1 MSLYVPLWCK
11 SNFSFLEGASHPD
24 ELVDEAYRLGLPALA
39 LTDRDGVY
47 GIVRAHVKARELGI
61 KLIIGAQV
69 TLLDG
74 STIVLLAQDRGGY
87 ANLCRLLTKGRL
99 RSEKGESAVT
109 WEEVYQHARGLIA
122 LWDGEGTSV
131 MPALRPGSGQAPAGI
146 HTTREQNL
154 NSRLCGNDG
163 KASAVG
169 LGIGEADSDQVI
181 SNLRDVFADR
191 LYGMIARH
199 RREEEIVQ
207 ERRLRERAQRFGFP
221 LVAANEVLYHTPA
234 RRRLQDALTA
244 IRYGIPVASC
254 GRKLK
259 PNAEHGLKPPYAFSK
274 LFADDPVA
282 VDRTLEIAERCNFS
296 LNEIRYRYPSEK
308 LPNGMTSAEWLRE
321 QTFEGARWRYKNQIP
336 DDIVAQI
343 EKELEIIEALDY
355 PGYFLTMWEIVEF
368 CRSHNILCQGRG
380 SAANSVVCYCLGI
393 TAVDPSHIG
402 LLFERFI
409 SKERAEPP
417 DIDLDIEHDRRE
429 EVIQHV
435 YQKYGRDRA
444 ALVANVVRY
453 RSRSALRDVGKALGL
468 SETALDRAAK
478 FLSSYENVR
487 PDVLEQM
494 GIDVS
499 GGLHEHLL
507 ELSNEILDFPRHLS
521 IHPGGFLLGHEPVHD
536 LVPIE
541 NATMPERTVIQWD
554 KHDVEDLGLFKVDLL
569 GLGGLTQLDLC
580 FQLLRE
586 HRGVEL
592 SMATIPP
599 DDEATYDMICK
610 SDTVGVFQIE
620 SRAQMA
626 MLPRLRPRNFYDLV
640 IEISIVRPGPITG
653 GMVHPYLRRR
663 QGKEEVTYPHELL
676 KPVLERTLGVPLFQE
691 QVMRLA
697 MVVADYTPGEADQ
710 LRRDMAAWHRT
721 GRMERHRERLITRM
735 QAKGI
740 AAEFAERVF
749 EQIRGFGEY
758 GFPESHAASFAL
770 IAYATAWLKCHYPA
784 EFACSLLNAQPMGF
798 YMPATIVEDAKRHNV
813 AVRSID
819 IRTSEWDCTLESDA
833 ASDGVFAVRMGL
845 RYVKGLGER
854 EGERIARARSLA
866 RFASLEDFARRTGLD
881 EGSLSALAEAGAFDN
896 LQIDRRAALWDVR
909 RLARAKGD
917 SLALPARE
925 RQPEFAPLSDFEEVG
940 WDYRRTSHSAR
951 RHPLEPMRISLARHG
966 LPDARTV
973 AGMQNGARIRYAGL
987 VICRQRPG
995 TAGGV
1000 VFMTLEDETGFVNA
1014 VVWESVFQ
1022 RYSIL
1027 AKTVSFLGI
1036 TGKLQVEDGVVHLVA
1051 EELWEPRLELKP
1063 ASARSRDFH

>member
-1 MSLYVPLWCK
+1 MSLYTPLWCK

-24 ELVDEAYRLGLPALA
+24 ELVGEAYRLGLPAIA
-39 LTDRDGVY
+39 VTDRDGVY
-47 GIVRAHVKARELGI
+47 GVVRAHVKAREAGV
-61 KLIIGAQV
+61 KLIIGSQV
-69 TLLDG
+69 TLVDE
-74 STIVLLAQDRGGY
+74 STILLLAQDRRGY
-87 ANLCRLLTKGRL
+87 ANLCRLITKGRL
-99 RSEKGESAVT
+99 RSEKGTSAVT
-109 WEEVYQHARGLIA
+109 WDEVCAHAPGLLALWGGDQSLIAAEAQPEEV
-122 LWDGEGTSV
+122 
-131 MPALRPGSGQAPAGI
+131 AG
-146 HTTREQNL
+146 
-154 NSRLCGNDG
+154 
-163 KASAVG
+163 K
-169 LGIGEADSDQVI
+169 
-181 SNLRDVFADR
+181 LRDAFGDR
-191 LYGMIARH
+191 LYGMVTRH
-199 RREEEIVQ
+199 RREEEVVQ
-207 ERRLRERAQRFGFP
+207 EARLRERAMRFGFS
-221 LVAANEVLYHTPA
+221 LCAANEILYHTPA
-234 RRRLQDALTA
+234 RRRLQDVLTA
-244 IRYGIPVASC
+244 IRHGIPITSC

-259 PNAEHGLKPPYAFSK
+259 SNAEYGLKPPYAFAK
-274 LFADDPVA
+274 LFGDDPAA
-282 VDRTLEIAERCNFS
+282 VDRTLEIAERCEFS
-296 LNEIRYRYPSEK
+296 LNEIRYRYPSEE
-308 LPNGMTSAEWLRE
+308 LPNGMTSAQWLRR
-321 QTFEGARWRYKNQIP
+321 QAFEGARRRYENRIP
-336 DDIVAQI
+336 DEIVVQI

-368 CRSHNILCQGRG
+368 CRANDILCQGRG

-393 TAVDPSHIG
+393 TAVDPKLIG

-435 YQKYGRDRA
+435 YQKYGRDHA

-453 RSRSALRDVGKALGL
+453 RSRSALRDIGKALGL
-468 SETALDRAAK
+468 SETALDRVAK
-478 FLSSYENVR
+478 LVSSYEIVR
-487 PDVLEQM
+487 PDVLQQM
-494 GIDVS
+494 GIDAS

-507 ELSNEILDFPRHLS
+507 ELANEILDFPRHLS

-554 KHDVEDLGLFKVDLL
+554 KNDVEDLGLFKVDLL

-580 FQLLRE
+580 FKLLRE
-586 HRGVEL
+586 HHGVDL
-592 SMATIPP
+592 SMATIPRG
-599 DDEATYDMICK
+599 DAATYDMICK

-626 MLPRLRPRNFYDLV
+626 MLPRLRPRSFYDLV
-640 IEISIVRPGPITG
+640 IEVSIVRPGPITG

-663 QGKEEVTYPHELL
+663 QGKEEVQYPHRLL
-676 KPVLERTLGVPLFQE
+676 EPVLKRTLGVPLFQE

-735 QAKGI
+735 QTKGI

-798 YMPATIVEDAKRHNV
+798 YMPATIVEDAKRHHV
-813 AVRSID
+813 VMRSID
-819 IRTSEWDCTLESDA
+819 AQASECDCTLESCA
-833 ASDGVFAVRMGL
+833 ESAGGFAVRMGL
-845 RYVKGLGER
+845 RFVKGLGER
-854 EGERIARARSLA
+854 ELQRIARARHLA
-866 RFASLEDFARRTGLD
+866 PFASLQDFARRTALD
-881 EGSLSALAEAGAFDN
+881 EGSLSALAEAGAFDS
-896 LQIDRRAALWDVR
+896 LQVDRRTALWEVR
-909 RLARAKGD
+909 RLVRQQKESL
-917 SLALPARE
+917 SLAARE
-925 RQPEFAPLSDFEEVG
+925 QKPAFNSLSDFEEVS
-940 WDYRRTSHSAR
+940 WDYRRTSHSTR
-951 RHPLEPMRISLARHG
+951 RHPLEPMRASLIRRG

-973 AGMQNGARIRYAGL
+973 ASMPNGAKVRYAGL

-1000 VFMTLEDETGFVNA
+1000 VFMTLEDETGFVNV
-1014 VVWESVFQ
+1014 VVWESVLQ
-1022 RYSIL
+1022 RYSVV

-1036 TGKLQVEDGVVHLVA
+1036 TGKLQAEDGVVHLVA

-1063 ASARSRDFH
+1063 ANAGSRDFH

>member
-1 MSLYVPLWCK
+1 MSLYTPLWCK

-24 ELVDEAYRLGLPALA
+24 ELVGEAYRLGLPAIA
-39 LTDRDGVY
+39 VTDRDGVY
-47 GIVRAHVKARELGI
+47 GVVRAHVKAREAGV
-61 KLIIGAQV
+61 KLIIGSQV
-69 TLLDG
+69 TLVDE
-74 STIVLLAQDRGGY
+74 STILLLAQDRRGY
-87 ANLCRLLTKGRL
+87 ANLCRLITKGRL
-99 RSEKGESAVT
+99 RSEKGTSAVT
-109 WEEVYQHARGLIA
+109 WDEVCAHAPGLLALWGGDQSLIAAEAQPEEV
-122 LWDGEGTSV
+122 
-131 MPALRPGSGQAPAGI
+131 AG
-146 HTTREQNL
+146 
-154 NSRLCGNDG
+154 
-163 KASAVG
+163 K
-169 LGIGEADSDQVI
+169 
-181 SNLRDVFADR
+181 LRDAFGDR
-191 LYGMIARH
+191 LYGMVTRH
-199 RREEEIVQ
+199 RREEEVVQ
-207 ERRLRERAQRFGFP
+207 EARLRERAMRFGFS
-221 LVAANEVLYHTPA
+221 LCAANEILYHTPA
-234 RRRLQDALTA
+234 RRRLQDVLTA
-244 IRYGIPVASC
+244 IRHGIPITSC

-259 PNAEHGLKPPYAFSK
+259 SNAEYGLKPPYAFAK
-274 LFADDPVA
+274 LFGDDPAA
-282 VDRTLEIAERCNFS
+282 VDRTLEIAERCEFS
-296 LNEIRYRYPSEK
+296 LNEICYRYPSEE
-308 LPNGMTSAEWLRE
+308 LPNGMTSAQWLRR
-321 QTFEGARWRYKNQIP
+321 QAFEGARRRYENRIP
-336 DDIVAQI
+336 DEIVAQI

-368 CRSHNILCQGRG
+368 CRANDILCQGRG

-393 TAVDPSHIG
+393 TAVDPKLIG

-435 YQKYGRDRA
+435 YQKYGRDHA

-453 RSRSALRDVGKALGL
+453 RSRSALRDIGKALGL
-468 SETALDRAAK
+468 SETALDRVAK
-478 FLSSYENVR
+478 LVSSYEIVR
-487 PDVLEQM
+487 PDVLQQM
-494 GIDVS
+494 GIDAS

-507 ELSNEILDFPRHLS
+507 ELANEILDFPRHLS

-554 KHDVEDLGLFKVDLL
+554 KNDVEDLGLFKVDLL

-580 FQLLRE
+580 FKLLRE
-586 HRGVEL
+586 HHGVDL
-592 SMATIPP
+592 SMATIPRG
-599 DDEATYDMICK
+599 DAATYDMICK

-626 MLPRLRPRNFYDLV
+626 MLPRLRPRSFYDLV
-640 IEISIVRPGPITG
+640 IEVSIVRPGPITG

-663 QGKEEVTYPHELL
+663 QGKEEVQYPHRLL
-676 KPVLERTLGVPLFQE
+676 EPVLKRTLGVPLFQE

-735 QAKGI
+735 QTKGI

-798 YMPATIVEDAKRHNV
+798 YMPATIVEDAKRHHV
-813 AVRSID
+813 VMRSID
-819 IRTSEWDCTLESDA
+819 AQASECDCTLESCA
-833 ASDGVFAVRMGL
+833 ESAGGFAVRMGL
-845 RYVKGLGER
+845 RFVKGLGER
-854 EGERIARARSLA
+854 ELQRIARARHLA
-866 RFASLEDFARRTGLD
+866 PFASLPDFARRTALD
-881 EGSLSALAEAGAFDN
+881 EGSLSALAEAGAFDS
-896 LQIDRRAALWDVR
+896 LQVDRRTALWEVR
-909 RLARAKGD
+909 RLVRQQKESL
-917 SLALPARE
+917 SLAARE
-925 RQPEFAPLSDFEEVG
+925 QKPAFNSLSDFEEVS
-940 WDYRRTSHSAR
+940 WDYRRTSHSTR
-951 RHPLEPMRISLARHG
+951 RHPLEPMRASLIRRG

-973 AGMQNGARIRYAGL
+973 ASMPNGAKVRYAGL

-1000 VFMTLEDETGFVNA
+1000 VFMTLEDETGFVNV
-1014 VVWESVFQ
+1014 VVWESVLQ
-1022 RYSIL
+1022 RYSVV

-1036 TGKLQVEDGVVHLVA
+1036 TGKLQAEDGVVHLVA
-1051 EELWEPRLELKP
+1051 EELWEPRLELQP
-1063 ASARSRDFH
+1063 VSAHSRDFH